1 MLNSIYLEKYILNI
15 YKRFKIATLSK
26 EETIKCL
33 KIYGNIIVIN
43 IIVTFS
49 VKDTPVRQLQMI
61 RRFRGIKLG
70 QKK

>member
-1 MLNSIYLEKYILNI
+1 MEKYILNI
-15 YKRFKIATLSK
+15 SKRLKIATLSK

>member
-1 MLNSIYLEKYILNI
+1 MYVLNI
-15 YKRFKIATLSK
+15 FKRLEIKALSK

-49 VKDTPVRQLQMI
+49 VKDNPVRQLQMI
-61 RRFRGIKLG
+61 RRFRGINLG